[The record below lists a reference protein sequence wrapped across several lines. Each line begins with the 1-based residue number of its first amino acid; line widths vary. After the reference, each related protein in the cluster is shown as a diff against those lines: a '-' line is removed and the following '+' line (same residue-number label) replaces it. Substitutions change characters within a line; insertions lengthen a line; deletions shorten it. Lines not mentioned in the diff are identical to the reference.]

1 MKTARQTA
9 RELALLSL
17 SQLPSNPERLETHDL
32 QDVILAAVRALAGE
46 VQDTLEMAA
55 AELQRG
61 NDRLLSSQIRA
72 ADLPTGRTMVY
83 EAIELAQTAINRLGT
98 AIEIPETIHLSNQKD
113 VRSYTI
119 EIVKSVKTH
128 LAEIDQVL
136 REALVDWQLE
146 RLSRIDRDILRIATA
161 EIMFLGIPDKIG
173 TNEAVELAKRY
184 SGEEGY
190 RFING
195 VLRRV
200 VDKIKVENLNN

>member
-9 RELALLSL
+9 RELALLAL
-17 SQLPSNPERLETHDL
+17 SQLPNNPARLESQDL
-32 QDVILAAVRALAGE
+32 QDVILAAVRALATD
-46 VQDTLEMAA
+46 VQDTLETAA

-72 ADLPTGRTMVY
+72 ADLPSSRTMIY

-98 AIEIPETIHLSNQKD
+98 AIEVPEMIQLSNQKD
-113 VRSYTI
+113 VRSYSI
-119 EIVKSVKTH
+119 EIVKSVKGN

-146 RLSRIDRDILRIATA
+146 RLPRVDRDILRIATA
-161 EIMFLGIPDKIG
+161 EIMFLGIPEKIG

-184 SGEEGY
+184 SSEDGY

-200 VDKIKVENLNN
+200 VDKLKVGK